1 MHFTNWLPAAV
12 EQYAL
17 NEAAF
22 VVARLL
28 QRYDKLEYVGPE
40 RVKKRLGLT
49 LSPKNVIIRMHRA
62 KSS

>member
-1 MHFTNWLPAAV
+1 MIMMINI

-28 QRYDKLEYVGPE
+28 QRYDKIESPDISKPL
-40 RVKKRLGLT
+40 RKNLTTT
-49 LSPKNVIIRMHRA
+49 LSPSEGVKVKLHRA
-62 KSS
+62 IS